1 MWKTHLKVMHY
12 IYLCGWYIYF
22 DSSEYMIKSTKK
34 MLTNKFD
41 MKDLDIADII
51 LEIKIIRI
59 SNELVLSQSHMLR
72 KFLMNFPNM
81 IIT

>member
-1 MWKTHLKVMHY
+1 
-12 IYLCGWYIYF
+12 
-22 DSSEYMIKSTKK
+22 

-72 KFLMNFPNM
+72 KFLMNFPNV